1 MATIDIHSDLVLGI
15 ESSCDETAAAVVAD
29 GFRVLSSV
37 VASQAAKHA
46 VYGGV
51 VPELA
56 AREHL
61 KNIEPVVSAALDNAG
76 VALEDI
82 SGIRVTNGPG
92 LMPALQ
98 VGVNF
103 AKGMALANRLP
114 LVGVNHFLAHVK
126 AAFLAPA
133 DADSAPP
140 KPAFPL
146 LALVVSGG
154 HTSLALFDAEGRCEI
169 IGTTIDDAAGEAL
182 DKAAKLLGLGY
193 PGGPVI
199 ERVAREGNPAAF
211 AFPRSLTGGTG
222 RPLDPANRFN
232 FSFSGLKT
240 ALLRHV
246 EKNSG
251 ENREIEGAFL
261 ADTVASYQE
270 AVVDVLTMKAMDA
283 AAEFAAKTVVLCGG
297 VACNAPLRERVAR
310 ACDSAGTAFL
320 VPEKRYCADNAA
332 MVAAAGTAAFD
343 CAEDAD
349 FSDLDVYARIPHGEP
364 LRCPL

>member
-1 MATIDIHSDLVLGI
+1 MATSTAHQNLLLGI

-29 GFRVLSSV
+29 GYRVLSSV
-37 VASQAAKHA
+37 VASQAPKHA

-61 KNIEPVVSAALDNAG
+61 ANIKTVVEASLKEAGKNIADIAG
-76 VALEDI
+76 I
-82 SGIRVTNGPG
+82 CVTNGPG

-103 AKGMALANRLP
+103 AKGLALANKLP
-114 LVGVNHFLAHVK
+114 LVGANHFLAHVK
-126 AAFLAPA
+126 AAFLA
-133 DADSAPP
+133 DADGPPPAPP
-140 KPAFPL
+140 EFPL

-154 HTSLALFDAEGRCEI
+154 HTSLALFDGNGECEI
-169 IGTTIDDAAGEAL
+169 VGSTIDDAAGEAL
-182 DKAAKLLGLGY
+182 DKAAKLLDLGY

-199 ERVAREGNPAAF
+199 EKTAAKGNPAAF

-246 EKNSG
+246 EKNTTK
-251 ENREIEGAFL
+251 EGRL
-261 ADTVASYQE
+261 DGDLLNDTAASYQE
-270 AVVDVLTMKAMDA
+270 AVVDVLTIKTMDA
-283 AAEFAAKTVVLCGG
+283 AAKYAAKTIVLCGG
-297 VACNAPLRERVAR
+297 VACNTPLRNRFDDACRERGIDLR
-310 ACDSAGTAFL
+310 I
-320 VPEKRYCADNAA
+320 PPPKYCADNAA
-332 MVAAAGTAAFD
+332 MVAALGARRLND
-343 CAEDAD
+343 PDQPSE
-349 FSDLDVYARIPHGEP
+349 LDVYARIPHGKP
-364 LRCPL
+364 LICPL